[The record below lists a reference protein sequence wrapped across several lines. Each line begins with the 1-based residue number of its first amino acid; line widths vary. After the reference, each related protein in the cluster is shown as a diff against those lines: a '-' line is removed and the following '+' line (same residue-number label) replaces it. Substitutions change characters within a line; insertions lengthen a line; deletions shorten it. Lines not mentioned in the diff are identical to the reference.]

1 MILIHSLKNSNMRK
15 TLFVLCLTI
24 TMSCRTLP
32 KITPFVDASSEMRK
46 GINAGTSAIDKSLE
60 TSELSLIVSTDN
72 VEQKLIKQ
80 TLSSLDSS
88 RKEIANNA
96 RIVDNSMSSIS
107 AYAGALNNLTE
118 SGSSGEKNAL
128 EALKSLN
135 DVLDIVVPSAM
146 PVVNMTKEGI
156 GKIAGEIAK
165 AKALNKLTR
174 IMEEATPVIE
184 RYDQILPKVID
195 NLIALNESI
204 CSEKKTILLIPS
216 SLNANVLNYQKV
228 LENNPLYINNY
239 KKLKLII
246 QYESEENETKKKG
259 FFDNIKKMESSIK
272 EEDISQRHLQIVEEI
287 KLVDTEKARIATM
300 VEKVLSIQKRYNED
314 SQSINKLL
322 RKSKQA
328 INAWAGIH
336 QEIKEKL
343 GEKTAP
349 DFMKLIDIVD
359 DLKELREKIKSLN
372 P

>member
-1 MILIHSLKNSNMRK
+1 MKKILIG
-15 TLFVLCLTI
+15 LCFLT
-24 TMSCRTLP
+24 MVSCRTLP

-46 GINAGTSAIDKSLE
+46 GMNAGASGIDKSLE

-72 VEQKLIKQ
+72 VEQKRIKQ
-80 TLSSLDSS
+80 TLLSLDSS
-88 RKEIANNA
+88 RKEIAKNA
-96 RIVDNSMSSIS
+96 SIVDNSMSSIS

-135 DVLDIVVPSAM
+135 DVLSIVATPTVPF
-146 PVVNMTKEGI
+146 VNMTKEGI
-156 GKIAGEIAK
+156 GKIVGEIAK

-174 IMEEATPVIE
+174 IMDEATPVIE

-204 CSEKKTILLIPS
+204 YSDKKTILLIPS
-216 SLNANVLNYQKV
+216 SLNANVVRYQKT
-228 LENNPLYINNY
+228 LEDNPRYINNY
-239 KKLKLII
+239 KELSLIV

-259 FFDNIKKMESSIK
+259 FFENIKRMEPSIK
-272 EEDISQRHLQIVEEI
+272 EEDISKRHLQIVEEI
-287 KLVDTEKARIATM
+287 KLVDTEKVRIATM
-300 VEKVLSIQKRYNED
+300 VEKVLSTHKRYGED
-314 SQSINKLL
+314 YQNINKLL
-322 RKSKQA
+322 KKSKQA
-328 INAWAGIH
+328 VNAWASIH

-349 DFMKLIDIVD
+349 DFMKLLDIVD
-359 DLKELREKIKSLN
+359 DLKELREKIKTLN